1 MFNILLSL
9 LCCYLFYVEIFKNV
23 FFSFKENLNP
33 VHHHTSF
40 NFPFGFL
47 VKDLFFPSTSQ
58 LSFTKALSP
67 SDLNPQVFGLPSPV
81 EDRGAH
87 EIYGKSGH
95 VTTH

>member
-47 VKDLFFPSTSQ
+47 VKDLFFPLNITAQFHKSPQPFRSEP
-58 LSFTKALSP
+58 LGFWVALT
-67 SDLNPQVFGLPSPV
+67 G
-81 EDRGAH
+81 G
-87 EIYGKSGH
+87 GSGSS
-95 VTTH
+95 